1 MTIQSSRRVLVF
13 GAAAHVGGPLADCI
27 ASQSP
32 ETPLRLATSSNA
44 KRSALQD
51 RYPTAE
57 IVIANYFDE
66 DSLVSALR
74 DVNGLFVITPDF
86 FDEITGMEILVRA
99 IRRSPSVDHIVRILA
114 DTPGMSLAKLPKEL
128 RNLGPGPAHQHFE
141 AQAILNASA
150 LPVTYLNSLGYFMD
164 DFLIHFSP
172 PLKSS
177 RKLVVPFD
185 RKMCFTECG
194 ELGEAGAR
202 LLLQGP
208 GRHAGNYY
216 HFNNGEAPRLFSQV
230 AALISEVTG
239 EQVTHDGNPETFIA
253 ELGPL
258 LKELTGDDRA
268 ARYFV
273 VNWQMERDHQDAFF
287 GSEWSSQ
294 ILEREPT
301 TLRSWLTA
309 HRSDLL

>member
-1 MTIQSSRRVLVF
+1 MTTPDNRRILVF
-13 GAAAHVGGPLADCI
+13 GAAAHVGGPLAAFI
-27 ASQSP
+27 TGASP
-32 ETPLRLATSSNA
+32 HTRLRLATSSEA
-44 KRSALQD
+44 KHAQLHQAFPSAEVV
-51 RYPTAE
+51 T
-57 IVIANYFDE
+57 ANYFDE
-66 DSLVSALR
+66 ESLTAALH
-74 DVNGLFVITPDF
+74 DVTGVFVITPDF
-86 FDEITGMEILVRA
+86 FDEVTGMEIFVRA
-99 IRRSPSVDHIVRILA
+99 VRRSPRVDHIVRLLA

-141 AQAILNASA
+141 ARAILNASA
-150 LPVTYLNSLGYFMD
+150 LPVTYLNSAGYFMD

-172 PLKSS
+172 PLKQS
-177 RKLVVPFD
+177 RKLVIPYD

-208 GRHAGNYY
+208 EAHAGRYY
-216 HFNNGEAPRLFSQV
+216 DFNNAEPPRLFSEV
-230 AALISEVTG
+230 AALISLVTG
-239 EQVTHDGNPETFIA
+239 QHVEHDGDPETFIR

-287 GSEWSSQ
+287 GSDWSAT
-294 ILEREPT
+294 ILERQPT
-301 TLRSWLTA
+301 TLEAWLTT
-309 HRSDLL
+309 HKSELL